1 MLGATRNNLDRALL
15 WSQRYTRTDMRYLA
29 RGGFWLLGG
38 QGFQSL
44 LALGTMSAFAYFAT
58 QETFGTYQYILSVAS
73 IASIP
78 ALPGLNSALVRAVAR
93 GHEGTLLTVARARF
107 QWSLIGS
114 AILASTSAWYALNAN
129 LTLALSF
136 GVVAIILPFWRTG
149 ELFPYFWQ
157 GRSDF
162 RRATLLDGAS
172 AAIPT
177 AVLIGLI
184 IGDAPIVL
192 LMGLYLG
199 VNAAT
204 RWLAYHYS
212 KQRMNNSP
220 ADPEAITL
228 GKHLSLM
235 GALKL
240 GADHLD
246 KVILWHFLG
255 PATVAIYTF
264 ALLPS
269 QRLLSFLPIQELALP
284 KISALGDKHEAYRGL
299 TRKFFLMVLALIP
312 IVAFAVLAAPLLYQ
326 LIFPAYAES
335 VPLFQALALTALL
348 VPFSLFESALL
359 AQNKKRPLYI
369 LQIAPSVTRI
379 VLYIALIPFMGVWGV
394 VVATLAGASLRAA
407 FSSFFFRTI

>member
-1 MLGATRNNLDRALL
+1 MLGVARNNLDRALL

-93 GHEGTLLTVARARF
+93 GHEGTFAAIASTRF

-114 AILASTSAWYALNAN
+114 AMLVGVATWYTLQGNN
-129 LTLALSF
+129 TLALSF
-136 GVVAIILPFWRTG
+136 GVVAIILPLWRTS
-149 ELFPYFWQ
+149 ELFTHFWQ
-157 GRSDF
+157 GRADF
-162 RRATLLDGAS
+162 RRAIILDTIS
-172 AAIPT
+172 ATIPT
-177 AVLIGLI
+177 AILVGLI
-184 IGDAPIVL
+184 IANANIIVL
-192 LMGLYLG
+192 MGTYLSA
-199 VNAAT
+199 NAFA
-204 RWLAYHYS
+204 RYIPYRYS
-212 KQRMNNSP
+212 RGSVHNNSI
-220 ADPEAITL
+220 DPEAVSL
-228 GKHLSLM
+228 GKHLSVM

-240 GADHLD
+240 AADHLD

-312 IVAFAVLAAPLLYQ
+312 VVAFAVLAAPLLYQ

-335 VPLFQALALTALL
+335 VPLFQVLAFTALL

-379 VLYIALIPFMGVWGV
+379 VLYIALIPFMGMWGV
-394 VVATLAGASLRAA
+394 VAATLAGASLRAA
-407 FSSFFFRTI
+407 FSSFFFREL

>member
-1 MLGATRNNLDRALL
+1 MARKNLDRALI

-38 QGFQSL
+38 QGFQSVL
-44 LALGTMSAFAYFAT
+44 SLGTMSAFAYFAT

-93 GHEGTLLTVARARF
+93 GQEGTLLPVAKTRF

-114 AILASTSAWYALNAN
+114 AILAGVSAWYAINAN
-129 LTLALSF
+129 IPLALSF
-136 GVVAIILPFWRTG
+136 GIVAVILPFWRTG

-157 GRSDF
+157 GRGDF
-162 RRATLLDGAS
+162 RRATLLDAAS
-172 AAIPT
+172 AAVPT
-177 AVLIGLI
+177 AVLIALVI
-184 IGDAPIVL
+184 AQAHIVL
-192 LMGLYLG
+192 LMGVYLG
-199 VNAAT
+199 INAAA
-204 RWLAYHYS
+204 RWFAYRYS
-212 KQRMNNSP
+212 KNRIASTE
-220 ADPEAITL
+220 ADPEALSL

-240 GADHLD
+240 AADHLD
-246 KVILWHFLG
+246 KIILWHFLG

-284 KISALGDKHEAYRGL
+284 KISALGNRREAYHEL
-299 TRKFFLMVLALIP
+299 TRKFFLMLLALIP
-312 IVAFAVLAAPLLYQ
+312 VAGLAVLAAPLLYQ
-326 LIFPAYAES
+326 LIFPAYLAS
-335 VPLFQALALTALL
+335 IPLFQILALSTLL

-359 AQNKKRPLYI
+359 AQNKKRSLYI

-379 VLYIALIPFMGVWGV
+379 TLYLTLIPLFGIWGV
-394 VVATLAGASLRAA
+394 VIATLAGASLRAA
-407 FSSFFFRTI
+407 FSSFFFRTM

>member
-1 MLGATRNNLDRALL
+1 MLGVARNNLDRALL

-136 GVVAIILPFWRTG
+136 GIVAIILPFWRTG

-157 GRSDF
+157 GRADF

-184 IGDAPIVL
+184 VGNAPIVL

-204 RWLAYHYS
+204 RWLAYQYS
-212 KQRMNNSP
+212 KQNIITSA
-220 ADPEAITL
+220 ADPEAVSL
-228 GKHLSLM
+228 GRHLSLM

-240 GADHLD
+240 AADHLD
-246 KVILWHFLG
+246 KIILWHFLG

-284 KISALGDKHEAYRGL
+284 KISALGDRRESYRGL

-326 LIFPAYAES
+326 LIFPAYTES

-379 VLYIALIPFMGVWGV
+379 VLYITLIPFMGVWGV

-407 FSSFFFRTI
+407 FSSFFFKTL